1 MNDTELA
8 ALRVLVE
15 RHPGPYI
22 ATGDPVYWLQ
32 VFTGKP
38 VNTLTI
44 TTMAETLPALLAR
57 LAAAEAVCKAFAV
70 WEATPNPEHGSPKA
84 YTDLICA
91 AGVWQ
96 TLVGWSGR
104 DTMALTHD
112 AAREVRT

>member
-22 ATGDPVYWLQ
+22 PTGDPVYWLQ

-38 VNTLTI
+38 VNALTI
-44 TTMAETLPALLAR
+44 LTMAETLPALLAR
-57 LAAAEAVCKAFAV
+57 LAAADRVITAARNKVDSDNGCLDLSSGYASDRL
-70 WEATPNPEHGSPKA
+70 WEALQA
-84 YTDLICA
+84 Y
-91 AGVWQ
+91 
-96 TLVGWSGR
+96 
-104 DTMALTHD
+104 D